1 MSKYSKDINYLRQY
15 VNGELTHTEMYEIER
30 AMHEDEMLM
39 DIIEGLETEKFLK
52 SSIPTADLQA
62 KIKSR
67 TTTKKSVKIFTLKK
81 LFAAASIIAVLSFG
95 VIYFLNT
102 TPKNDVIVNT
112 SFENTQIEE
121 NTEVTRIV
129 PDSSLI
135 AYKQEEANE
144 EVAESQNSIKREK
157 NTNKQQTL
165 DPKKI
170 MVYSA
175 KPKMQVVIEGPKYV
189 NRNTND
195 VEIITTYRGEV
206 KPTQTEIL
214 SSKVGSIST
223 EQATSSSLAK
233 TQADLQR
240 LDLDP
245 QTKANLSAV
254 LARQAQENRMD
265 IKEKQTENSISEVLI
280 NGNALANK
288 NFGDSRIISS
298 SDAIEALATKT
309 IQNGNPSNGW
319 TSFNSYIKEQ
329 LRKKGFKTYNANIS
343 FDLDLLMRP
352 TNIEVKTSSNP
363 KMNAI
368 LIELLKNGPTW
379 ENKDPNHPI
388 FIRISSEEAKKK

>member
-39 DIIEGLETEKFLK
+39 DIIEGLETEKALK

-81 LFAAASIIAVLSFG
+81 LFVAASIIAVLSVG
-95 VIYFLNT
+95 AIYFLNT
-102 TPKNDVIVNT
+102 TSKNDVILTT
-112 SFENTQIEE
+112 SSEKPQIEE
-121 NTEVTRIV
+121 NSEVTPTV

-135 AYKQEEANE
+135 AYKQEEVNE
-144 EVAESQNSIKREK
+144 GMAETYNSIKREK

-195 VEIITTYRGEV
+195 VEIITTSRGEV

-265 IKEKQTENSISEVLI
+265 VKEKQTENSISEVLI

-319 TSFNSYIKEQ
+319 ALFNSYIKEQ

-388 FIRISSEEAKKK
+388 FIRISSEEAKK

>member
-39 DIIEGLETEKFLK
+39 DIIEGLETEKALK

-62 KIKSR
+62 KIKFR

-112 SFENTQIEE
+112 YSENTQIEE
-121 NTEVTRIV
+121 NSEVTPTV

-206 KPTQTEIL
+206 KPTQTELL

-265 IKEKQTENSISEVLI
+265 VKERQTENTISEVLI

-352 TNIEVKTSSNP
+352 INIEVKTSSNP

-388 FIRISSEEAKKK
+388 FIRISSEEAKK

>member
-388 FIRISSEEAKKK
+388 FIRISSEEAKK

>member
-144 EVAESQNSIKREK
+144 EMAESQNSIKREK

-195 VEIITTYRGEV
+195 VEIITTYLGEV

-388 FIRISSEEAKKK
+388 FIRISSEEAKK